1 MKWSPFAVVT
11 LLSLPVSASQVEVLH
26 WWTSGGEAKAV
37 EVLKSEW
44 AERGNQWN
52 DFAVQGGGGKSAMTV
67 LKSRALAANP
77 PEAANLKG
85 YELDEWASLG
95 FLRDLSPMAEHLGWY
110 PKMPPMVRDTLS
122 HNGTLMA
129 VPIGIHRINW
139 LWLNRAVFERL
150 GLTPPTDWEQFVTVA
165 KQLKAKGVTPLA
177 IGNEPWQ
184 LTVLFETVVLGEG
197 GKAFYRKAFLEQ
209 DPATLTGPEMV
220 RALTRFQQLR
230 DFVPEKYAGL
240 KWHQATNLLESGGA
254 AMQIMGDWVKGELS
268 AGNYRPGEDIECL
281 PSPGSAGLFSYN
293 LDSIAMFKQRDP
305 AQLQAQGELAQLLM
319 TPEFQARFNR
329 VKGSIPALSQPDMR
343 QFDRCAI
350 RSYQD
355 FQQAEQGG
363 NLLPS
368 MSDGMAVPTNMRQA
382 IMDVLSSF
390 FNDPRANPEQ
400 TALQLERAMRS
411 TRSGTGA
418 EQK

>member
-1 MKWSPFAVVT
+1 MKWFPFAVVT
-11 LLSLPVSASQVEVLH
+11 LCALPADASQVEVLH

-85 YELDEWASLG
+85 YELHEWASLG
-95 FLRDLSPMAEHLGWY
+95 FLRDLSPMAEYLGWY
-110 PKMPPMVRDTLS
+110 QQLSPMVRETLS
-122 HNGTLMA
+122 QNGALMA

-139 LWLNRAVFERL
+139 LWLNHKVFERF
-150 GLTPPTDWEQFVTVA
+150 GLTPPADWDQFVTVA
-165 KQLKAKGVTPLA
+165 KLLKAKGVTPLA

-184 LTVLFETVVLGEG
+184 LTVLFEMVALGEG
-197 GKAFYRKAFLEQ
+197 GKDFYRKAFLEQ
-209 DPATLTGPEMV
+209 DEATLTGPEMV
-220 RALTRFQQLR
+220 HVLTRFQQLR
-230 DFVPEKYAGL
+230 SFVPEKYAGL

-281 PSPGSAGLFSYN
+281 PSPGSTGLFSYN

-319 TPEFQARFNR
+319 TPKFQEEFNR
-329 VKGSIPALSQPDMR
+329 VKGSIPALTKPDMSR
-343 QFDRCAI
+343 FDRCAI

-355 FQQAEQGG
+355 FQQAEQDG

-382 IMDVLSSF
+382 IMDVLSGF
-390 FNDPRANPEQ
+390 FNDARANPEQ

-411 TRSGTGA
+411 TRSGTGG

>member
-1 MKWSPFAVVT
+1 MKWLSFSVIA
-11 LLSLPVSASQVEVLH
+11 LLSLPACASQVEVLH

-44 AERGNQWN
+44 TEQGNQWN

-77 PEAANLKG
+77 PEAAHLKG
-85 YELDEWASLG
+85 YELKEWAGLG

-110 PKMPPMVRDTLS
+110 AKMPPMVRATLS
-122 HNGTLMA
+122 QNGALMA
-129 VPIGIHRINW
+129 VPTGIHRVNW
-139 LWLNRAVFERL
+139 LWLNRKVFEQQK
-150 GLTPPTDWEQFVTVA
+150 LTPPTDWAQFVTIA
-165 KQLKAKGVTPLA
+165 DQLKKRGITPLA

-184 LTVLFETVVLGEG
+184 LAVLFETVALGEG
-197 GKAFYRKAFLEQ
+197 GKEFYRKAFLEQ
-209 DPATLTGPEMV
+209 DSATLTGPDMV
-220 RALTRFQQLR
+220 RVLTRFQQLR
-230 DFVPEKYAGL
+230 GYVPQKYAGL

-254 AMQIMGDWVKGELS
+254 AMQVMGDWVKGELS
-268 AGNYRPGEDIECL
+268 AGNYRPGEDIACL

-319 TPEFQARFNR
+319 TPTFQAEFNR
-329 VKGSIPALSQPDMR
+329 VKGSIPALTNPDMSK
-343 QFDRCAI
+343 FDRCAV

-355 FQQAEQGG
+355 FLLAEKQD

-368 MSDGMAVPTNMRQA
+368 MAEGMATPTNMRQA
-382 IMDVLSSF
+382 IMDVLSNY
-390 FNDPRANPEQ
+390 FNDPKANPQQ
-400 TALQLERAMRS
+400 TALHLERAMRS
-411 TRSGTGA
+411 TR
-418 EQK
+418 

>member
-1 MKWSPFAVVT
+1 MKLFPFAIVA
-11 LLSLPVSASQVEVLH
+11 LLSLPVAASQVEVLH

-44 AERGNQWN
+44 AEQGNQWN

-77 PEAANLKG
+77 PEAAHLKG
-85 YELDEWASLG
+85 YELHEWASLG

-110 PKMPPMVRDTLS
+110 PQLSPMVRDTLS
-122 HNGTLMA
+122 QNGALMA
-129 VPIGIHRINW
+129 VPTGIHRVNW
-139 LWLNRAVFERL
+139 LWLNRKLFERL
-150 GLTPPTDWEQFVTVA
+150 GLTPPTDWEHFMTVA
-165 KQLKAKGVTPLA
+165 EQLKAQGVTPLA

-184 LTVLFETVVLGEG
+184 LAVLFETVALGEG

-209 DPATLTGPEMV
+209 DSATLTGPDMV
-220 RALTRFQQLR
+220 RVLTRFQQLR
-230 DFVPEKYAGL
+230 AYVPEKYAGL

-268 AGNYRPGEDIECL
+268 AGNYRPGEDIDCL
-281 PSPGSAGLFSYN
+281 PSPGSQGLFSYN

-305 AQLQAQGELAQLLM
+305 AQLQAQGELARLLM
-319 TPEFQARFNR
+319 TPRFQEEFNR
-329 VKGSIPALSQPDMR
+329 VKGSIPALTQPDMSK
-343 QFDRCAI
+343 FDRCAI
-350 RSYQD
+350 RSYHD
-355 FQQAEQGG
+355 FQLAERDG

-368 MSDGMAVPTNMRQA
+368 MAEGMAVPTNMRQG

-390 FNDPRANPEQ
+390 FNDPKANPEQ
-400 TALQLERAMRS
+400 TAQQLERAMRS
-411 TRSGTGA
+411 TRSGA

>member
-1 MKWSPFAVVT
+1 MKWLSFSVIA
-11 LLSLPVSASQVEVLH
+11 LLSLPACASQVEVLH

-44 AERGNQWN
+44 TEQGNQWN

-77 PEAANLKG
+77 PEAAQLKG
-85 YELDEWASLG
+85 YELKEWAGLG

-110 PKMPPMVRDTLS
+110 AKMPPMVRATLS
-122 HNGTLMA
+122 QSDALMA
-129 VPIGIHRINW
+129 VPTGIHRVNW
-139 LWLNRAVFERL
+139 LWLNRKVFEQQK
-150 GLTPPTDWEQFVTVA
+150 LTPPTDWAQFVTIA
-165 KQLKAKGVTPLA
+165 DQLKKRGITPLA

-184 LTVLFETVVLGEG
+184 LAVLFETVALGEG
-197 GKAFYRKAFLEQ
+197 GKEFYRKAFLEQ
-209 DPATLTGPEMV
+209 DSATLTGPDMV
-220 RALTRFQQLR
+220 RVLTRFQQLR
-230 DFVPEKYAGL
+230 AYVPQKYAGL

-254 AMQIMGDWVKGELS
+254 AMQVMGDWVKGELS
-268 AGNYRPGEDIECL
+268 AGNYRPGEDIACL

-319 TPEFQARFNR
+319 TPTFQAEFNR
-329 VKGSIPALSQPDMR
+329 VKGSIPALTNPDMSK
-343 QFDRCAI
+343 FDRCAV

-355 FQQAEQGG
+355 FLLAEKQD

-368 MSDGMAVPTNMRQA
+368 MAEGMATPTNMRQA
-382 IMDVLSSF
+382 IMDVLSNY
-390 FNDPRANPEQ
+390 FNDPKANPQQ
-400 TALQLERAMRS
+400 TALHLERAMRS
-411 TRSGTGA
+411 TR
-418 EQK
+418 

>member
-1 MKWSPFAVVT
+1 MKWLSFSVIA
-11 LLSLPVSASQVEVLH
+11 LLSLPACASQVEVLH

-44 AERGNQWN
+44 TEQGNQWN

-77 PEAANLKG
+77 PEAAHLKG
-85 YELDEWASLG
+85 YELKEWAGLG

-110 PKMPPMVRDTLS
+110 AKMPPMVRATLS
-122 HNGTLMA
+122 QSDALMA
-129 VPIGIHRINW
+129 VPTGIHRVNW
-139 LWLNRAVFERL
+139 LWLNRKVFEQQK
-150 GLTPPTDWEQFVTVA
+150 LTPPTDWAQFVTIA
-165 KQLKAKGVTPLA
+165 DQLKKRGITPLA

-184 LTVLFETVVLGEG
+184 LAVLFETVALGEG
-197 GKAFYRKAFLEQ
+197 GKAFYRKAFVEQ
-209 DPATLTGPEMV
+209 DSATLTGPDMV
-220 RALTRFQQLR
+220 RVLTRFQQLR
-230 DFVPEKYAGL
+230 GYVPEKYAGL

-254 AMQIMGDWVKGELS
+254 AMQVMGDWVKGELS

-281 PSPGSAGLFSYN
+281 PSPGSQGLFSYN

-319 TPEFQARFNR
+319 TPRFQQEFNR
-329 VKGSIPALSQPDMR
+329 VKGSIPALVKPDMSK
-343 QFDRCAI
+343 FDRCAV

-355 FQQAEQGG
+355 FLQAEREG

-368 MSDGMAVPTNMRQA
+368 MAEGMATPTNMRQA
-382 IMDVLSSF
+382 IMDVLSNF
-390 FNDPRANPEQ
+390 FNDPRANPQQ
-400 TALQLERAMRS
+400 TALHLERAMRS
-411 TRSGTGA
+411 TR
-418 EQK
+418 